1 MLHSLK
7 SLMNRPI
14 GGPPA
19 DSGLGWLDPW
29 SQRRGE
35 KLKRVRGD
43 AGFVIEASFAGRP
56 LRVEWGPSQR
66 DYVLGREL
74 RLRYELGLP
83 SSLEMLVISRDLAE
97 HLEALTFDD
106 LTRDQQTGI
115 ETQMPEEARW
125 LAMYDHVPAHQ
136 LPAGLRDS
144 FAVLGAREAAAD
156 VWLEGDLGVRLVR
169 AAGRWLG
176 RETPLVLMTL
186 RGRVYLRTE
195 ANALDEGLLD
205 AVRQL
210 GDAAALAAQRAAT
223 RPVAEPSTTT
233 FDIDQ
238 VV

>member
-1 MLHSLK
+1 MLQSLR
-7 SLMNRPI
+7 SLMSRPSA
-14 GGPPA
+14 A

-43 AGFVIEASFAGRP
+43 VGFVIEARFSERP

-66 DYVLGREL
+66 DYLLGREL
-74 RLRYELGLP
+74 RLRYDLGLP
-83 SSLEMLVISRDLAE
+83 AGLEMLIVSRDLAE
-97 HLEALTFDD
+97 QLEARTFDD

-115 ETQMPEEARW
+115 ETDMPEEARW
-125 LAMYDHVPAHQ
+125 LAMYDRVHGDL
-136 LPAGLRDS
+136 LPAGLRDL
-144 FAVLGAREAAAD
+144 FVVLGAREGAAQAWVD
-156 VWLEGDLGVRLVR
+156 GDLGLRLTR
-169 AAGRWLG
+169 AAARWLG

-195 ANALDEGLLD
+195 ANALDESLLD

-210 GDAAALAAQRAAT
+210 GDAAAAAALRAAE

-233 FDIDQ
+233 LDIDE
-238 VV
+238 VL

>member
-7 SLMNRPI
+7 SLMSRPTV
-14 GGPPA
+14 A
-19 DSGLGWLDPW
+19 ESGLGWLDPW

-35 KLKRVRGD
+35 RLKRVRGD
-43 AGFVIEASFAGRP
+43 VGFVIEGRFADRA

-66 DYVLGREL
+66 DYLLGREL

-83 SSLEMLVISRDLAE
+83 SWLEMLVVSRDLAE
-97 HLEALTFDD
+97 QLEVRTFDD

-125 LAMYDHVPAHQ
+125 LAMYDQVPGDA
-136 LPAGLRDS
+136 LPPGLRDL
-144 FAVLGAREAAAD
+144 FVVLGSRQAAAQTWVD
-156 VWLEGDLGVRLVR
+156 GDLGVRLAR
-169 AAGRWLG
+169 AADRWLG

-195 ANALDEGLLD
+195 ANALDETLLD

-210 GDAAALAAQRAAT
+210 GDAAAQAALRTAE
-223 RPVAEPSTTT
+223 RPVTEPSTTT
-233 FDIDQ
+233 LDIDEMI
-238 VV
+238 

>member
-1 MLHSLK
+1 MLQSLK

-14 GGPPA
+14 GGPA

-66 DYVLGREL
+66 DYLLGREL

-97 HLEALTFDD
+97 QLEERTFDD

-115 ETQMPEEARW
+115 DTQMPEEARW
-125 LAMYDHVPAHQ
+125 LAMYDHVPGD
-136 LPAGLRDS
+136 LLTPGLRDA
-144 FAVLGAREAAAD
+144 FVVLGAREASAET
-156 VWLEGDLGVRLVR
+156 WLEGDLGVRLVR
-169 AAGRWLG
+169 SAARWLG

-195 ANALDEGLLD
+195 ANALDEGLLE

-210 GDAAALAAQRAAT
+210 GDAAALAAKRAAE
-223 RPVAEPSTTT
+223 RPVAEPTTTT